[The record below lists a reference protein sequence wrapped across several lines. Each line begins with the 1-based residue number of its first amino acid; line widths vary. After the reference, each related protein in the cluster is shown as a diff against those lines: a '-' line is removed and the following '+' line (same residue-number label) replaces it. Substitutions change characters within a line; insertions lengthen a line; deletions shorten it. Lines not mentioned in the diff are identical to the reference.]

1 MIESVTP
8 LPLELE
14 QRFDGMRLANE
25 SLMLSQHYEEA
36 RKGFHQMYD
45 ILLQKQ
51 PAGVRYHKGYPL
63 HQIGMTFLLEGKSP
77 DALRYFILAHIE
89 DLLLQK
95 EGEEDKADKM
105 PAGKNLRGVYKVPES
120 ALRQLK
126 EIARNKKKTGELV
139 QDPNVIFDEL
149 ARGRSAPEVAKPTET
164 PDVSE
169 ERRKPGKFES
179 DWKRRVFVG
188 GSYMKHYS
196 EINQI
201 KKVCKGLGYDP
212 VIAFEF
218 EMPPGKIHHHA
229 LMLLHECSKAIFEV
243 TEHVGQLM
251 EIERLRDYQ
260 VEALI
265 VCQVNA
271 PLSEMLEALLE
282 SEHYEV
288 KRYSRPDELEKLVR
302 GFLSQTTAPN
312 DIYPTGAR

>member
-1 MIESVTP
+1 
-8 LPLELE
+8 
-14 QRFDGMRLANE
+14 MRLANE
-25 SLMLSQHYEEA
+25 SLMFSQRYEEA
-36 RKGFHQMYD
+36 RKGFQQMYE
-45 ILLQKQ
+45 ILLQRQ
-51 PAGVRYHKGYPL
+51 PAGARYHKGYPL

-95 EGEEDKADKM
+95 EGEEDKADRM
-105 PAGKNLRGVYKVPES
+105 PASKNLRGVYKVPES

-126 EIARNKKKTGELV
+126 EIARNKKRMGEVV

-149 ARGRSAPEVAKPTET
+149 ARGRPAPEVAKPAET

-188 GSYMKHYS
+188 GSYLKHYS

-201 KKVCKGLGYDP
+201 KKVCKELGYDP

-260 VEALI
+260 VEVLI

-271 PLSEMLEALLE
+271 PLSEMLDALLE
-282 SEHYEV
+282 SQDYEV
-288 KRYSRPDELEKLVR
+288 KRYSRPEELEKLVK
-302 GFLSQTTAPN
+302 GFLSHTTTPN
-312 DIYPTGAR
+312 HEYPTGAR